1 MSIEKTAAMTQAIDP
16 VRWGVLG
23 AARIARSRVIP
34 ALQASPWCHLQAVGA
49 RDPALAREVGEVFGF
64 SAAYGSYDEVMD
76 DPQVEAVYIPLP
88 NHLHVEMALKA
99 ARKGKHVLCEKPMAL
114 SAAQAAQLRA
124 APAGI
129 HIREALM
136 VRHQLRWK
144 ALRAQLL
151 AGTYGQPRALHST
164 LSFPLSDPA
173 DFRHQAAFGGS
184 ALLDMGCYTA
194 MAARYVFGRE
204 PLRVL
209 ATADLNEATGVDRTV
224 SALLDFGQGCHA
236 LFTVSTDMALSQ
248 TLHVVCERGTV
259 TLPAPYAPANLRP
272 ATMAWD
278 ASRDHDHP
286 TVDVQVF
293 DEGDQFEHEVTA
305 FSRAVRG
312 VEGDGFG
319 LDDAVANMRVLDAV
333 RASAHTGT
341 WSPL

>member
-1 MSIEKTAAMTQAIDP
+1 MTQAINP

-23 AARIARSRVIP
+23 AARIARSKVIP
-34 ALQASPWCHLQAVGA
+34 ALQASPWCQLQAVGA
-49 RDPALAREVGEVFGF
+49 RDPAVAREVSAAFGF
-64 SAAYGSYDEVMD
+64 SAAYGSYDEVLD

-99 ARKGKHVLCEKPMAL
+99 ARQGKHVLCEKPIAL
-114 SAAQAAQLRA
+114 SAEQAALLRE

-129 HIREALM
+129 RISEALM

-144 ALRAQLL
+144 ALRAQLA
-151 AGTYGQPRALHST
+151 AGAHGLPRALHST

-173 DFRHQAAFGGS
+173 DFRHQAACGGG

-209 ATADLNEATGVDRTV
+209 ATADMSESTGVDRTV
-224 SALLDFGQGCHA
+224 SAMLDFGRGCHA
-236 LFTVSTDMALSQ
+236 VFTVSTDMALSQ

-259 TLPAPYAPANLRP
+259 TLPAPYAPANGRP
-272 ATMAWD
+272 ATMVWD
-278 ASRDHDHP
+278 TSRDHDHP
-286 TVDVQVF
+286 EVAVQVF

-312 VEGDGFG
+312 HEADGFG

-333 RASAHTGT
+333 RASAHSGT
-341 WSPL
+341 WVPL